1 MYAVIMAGGKGARLL
16 PHTELVPKPM
26 LTIGNRPILE
36 ILLLQLRKHNI
47 RDIIL
52 VVGHMAQHIRQ
63 KIGDGRQFDLN
74 ISYVEESTPLGTCG
88 ALADISD
95 ALGSDFI
102 LANGDLLTDLDI
114 SKMVE
119 AHFQRCA
126 EATVGSFCLTER
138 IPYGVLNINPDFSVR
153 TYDEKPQRTVEVSM
167 GIYVLHTEAIR
178 TFLKKGV
185 PFDMPELISGM
196 IEAGKAV
203 FAFNETR
210 FWMDIGTPSDY
221 SRANE
226 YLINNRH
233 FLDEHT

>member
-1 MYAVIMAGGKGARLL
+1 MHAVIMAGGKGTRLW
-16 PHTELVPKPM
+16 PHTALMPKSL

-52 VVGHMAQHIRQ
+52 VVGHMAEQIRQ
-63 KIGDGRQFDLN
+63 SIGNGRQFDLN
-74 ISYVEESTPLGTCG
+74 INYFEESTPLGTCG
-88 ALADISD
+88 ALADILH
-95 ALGSDFI
+95 ALGPDFI

-119 AHFQRCA
+119 AHAQRGA
-126 EATVGSFCLTER
+126 EATVGSFCLTEP
-138 IPYGVLNINPDFSVR
+138 IPYGVLNINPDFSIR
-153 TYDEKPQRTVEVSM
+153 AYDEKPQRTVEVSM
-167 GIYVLHTEAIR
+167 GIYVLNTEAIR
-178 TFLKKGV
+178 PFLKKGV

-196 IEAGKAV
+196 IETGNAV
-203 FAFNETR
+203 FAFNETH

-221 SRANE
+221 SRAND
-226 YLINNRH
+226 YLVNNRN